1 MVDRRRP
8 HDNVLRP
15 RDFIDILGTGWPF
28 RAITIVIYAAVT
40 MLPTTASELG
50 RLTVQSL
57 PVALGVS
64 AFSVSVVAGL
74 VVLVRTILPA
84 TWRLSIPIVLG
95 TLLVA
100 GALRGIIVST
110 AIDATDLDLT
120 SHLASRVFLGS
131 LSLPPVLA
139 LVSLVVSRIA
149 IAREKAISTRD
160 EISATERKRDRILAE
175 LETSDDRLREEVD
188 ETLRPAISALVDDLE
203 GGRRARSE
211 MAARIDDFATD
222 VVRPLSHTLAST
234 GSALSEKS
242 RRGLREV
249 TAPSRPKIREQMNA
263 TFSGLGVFLGSGTV
277 LLDLFPIANAFLA
290 ALISGLCVMA
300 IIRVLRVIVGN
311 RESHFFVSG
320 IIIAVVH
327 SAAWIPPH
335 LINQFMIF
343 PAGTEFQPWIVS
355 SIAMPSLGLLYQLI
369 VLGTYSSR
377 KELARLDSAR
387 VDMLIQ
393 LSEARRRSWLRQ
405 RHLTHTLHSTVQSRV
420 HAQARLLRSGKGKLS
435 VLERDQAIGV
445 VTSALDVLTTEPVES
460 VDPVGAIRDLVDFWA
475 GMCTIT
481 LDVDPEVWASTSVD
495 HEAAEALHIV
505 SLEMISNAIR
515 HGHATEIAITMV
527 RSAPE
532 TVTVTAV
539 NNGTRVS
546 DSHQAGLGM
555 ALFDELAA
563 HWSLTNSHRVTMTAV
578 IAARATD
585 TKPSSI

>member
-84 TWRLSIPIVLG
+84 KWRLSIPIVLG

-110 AIDATDLDLT
+110 AIDATDLELT

-160 EISATERKRDRILAE
+160 DISATERKRDRILAE
-175 LETSDDRLREEVD
+175 IETGDDRLREEVD
-188 ETLRPAISALVDDLE
+188 ETLRPAISALVDDIQS
-203 GGRRARSE
+203 GRITRSDL
-211 MAARIDDFATD
+211 ADKIDNFATD
-222 VVRPLSHTLAST
+222 VVRPLSHTLATT
-234 GSALSEKS
+234 GSALAEKS

-249 TAPSRPKIREQMNA
+249 TDPSRPTIREQINA
-263 TFSGLGVFLGSGTV
+263 TYSGLGVFLGSGTV

-290 ALISGLCVMA
+290 ALISGLCVFA
-300 IIRVLRVIVGN
+300 IVGALGVVAGN
-311 RESHFFVSG
+311 RQSHFLVSG
-320 IIIAVVH
+320 IIIAAVH
-327 SAAWIPPH
+327 SVAWIPPH
-335 LINQFMIF
+335 LINQNLIF
-343 PAGTEFQPWIVS
+343 PPGSEFQPWVVS
-355 SIAMPSLGLLYQLI
+355 SVAMPLLGLLYQLI
-369 VLGTYSSR
+369 IIGGYSSR
-377 KELARLDSAR
+377 TELARLDSAR

-393 LSEARRRSWLRQ
+393 LSEARRRSWLRH

-420 HAQARLLRSGKGKLS
+420 HAQARLLRSGKGRLS
-435 VLERDQAIGV
+435 AVESDQAISV
-445 VTSALDVLTTEPVES
+445 VASAQDVLSKEPVES

-481 LDVDPEVWASTSVD
+481 LDVGKEVWGSTSAD
-495 HEAAEALHIV
+495 PEAAEALHIV

-527 RSAPE
+527 RSTPE

-578 IAARATD
+578 IAARETD
-585 TKPSSI
+585 TKPSAI

>member
-1 MVDRRRP
+1 MVANRGDF
-8 HDNVLRP
+8 DNVLRP
-15 RDFIDILGTGWPF
+15 RVFVDVLGTGWPF
-28 RAITIVIYAAVT
+28 RAVTIVIYAAVT

-57 PVALGVS
+57 PVALGVA
-64 AFSVSVVAGL
+64 AFSVSVAACL
-74 VVLVRTILPA
+74 VFLVRLILPA
-84 TWRLSIPIVLG
+84 TWRQSIPIVIGALV
-95 TLLVA
+95 VA
-100 GALRGIIVST
+100 GSLRGIIVST
-110 AIDATDLDLT
+110 VMDATDLEVT
-120 SHLASRVFLGS
+120 SHLASRVFLGA
-131 LSLPPVLA
+131 LSLPPVMA
-139 LVSLVVSRIA
+139 LVSLVVSRIV

-160 EISATERKRDRILAE
+160 EISATEQKRDRILAE

-188 ETLRPAISALVDDLE
+188 ETLRPAISALVDDLQ

-222 VVRPLSHTLAST
+222 VVRPLSHTLATT

-242 RRGLREV
+242 SRGLREV
-249 TAPSRPKIREQMNA
+249 TAPSRPRIREQVDA
-263 TFSGLGVFLGSGTV
+263 TYSGLGVYLGSGTV
-277 LLDLFPIANAFLA
+277 LLDLFPIANAFIA
-290 ALISGLCVMA
+290 ALISGLCVFG
-300 IIRVLRVIVGN
+300 IVKTLSVIVGN
-311 RESHFFVSG
+311 RRFGFLVSG

-327 SAAWIPPH
+327 SVAWIPPH
-335 LINQFMIF
+335 LINQYLIF
-343 PAGTEFQPWIVS
+343 PTGSEFQPWIVS
-355 SIAMPSLGLLYQLI
+355 SIAMPLLGLLYQLI

-377 KELARLDSAR
+377 TELARLDSAR

-435 VLERDQAIGV
+435 VLERDQTIGV
-445 VTSALDVLTTEPVES
+445 VTSALNVLTTEPVES
-460 VDPVGAIRDLVDFWA
+460 IDPVGAIRDLVDFWA

-481 LDVDPEVWASTSVD
+481 LDVGPGVWASTSVD
-495 HEAAEALHIV
+495 HEAAEALHSV

-527 RSAPE
+527 RSTPE

-546 DSHQAGLGM
+546 VGHRAGLGM
-555 ALFDELAA
+555 ALYDELAA
-563 HWSLTNSHRVTMTAV
+563 HWSLNNGDRVTVTAV
-578 IAARATD
+578 VAARLTG
-585 TKPSSI
+585 TGSHSI

>member
-1 MVDRRRP
+1 MVGNRG
-8 HDNVLRP
+8 HFDNVLRP
-15 RDFIDILGTGWPF
+15 RDFVDVLGTGWPF
-28 RAITIVIYAAVT
+28 RAVTIVIYAAVT

-50 RLTVQSL
+50 RLTVQSF
-57 PVALGVS
+57 PVALGVA
-64 AFSVSVVAGL
+64 AFSVSVAACL
-74 VVLVRTILPA
+74 VFLVRLVLPT
-84 TWRLSIPIVLG
+84 TWRQSIPIVIGALV
-95 TLLVA
+95 VA
-100 GALRGIIVST
+100 GSLRGIIVST
-110 AIDATDLDLT
+110 VMDATDLEVA
-120 SHLASRVFLGS
+120 SHLPSRVFLGA

-139 LVSLVVSRIA
+139 LVSLVVSRIV

-188 ETLRPAISALVDDLE
+188 ETLRPAISALVDDLQ

-211 MAARIDDFATD
+211 MAARIDGFATD
-222 VVRPLSHTLAST
+222 VVRPLSHTLATT

-242 RRGLREV
+242 SHGLREV
-249 TAPSRPKIREQMNA
+249 TAPSRPRIREQINA
-263 TFSGLGVFLGSGTV
+263 TYSGLGVYLGSGTV
-277 LLDLFPIANAFLA
+277 LLDLFPIANAFIA
-290 ALISGLCVMA
+290 ALISGLCVFGIMKA
-300 IIRVLRVIVGN
+300 LSVIVGN
-311 RESHFFVSG
+311 RRFGFLVTG

-327 SAAWIPPH
+327 SVAWIPPH
-335 LINQFMIF
+335 LINQYLIF
-343 PAGTEFQPWIVS
+343 PTGSEFQPWIVS
-355 SIAMPSLGLLYQLI
+355 SIAMPLLGLLYQLI

-377 KELARLDSAR
+377 SELARLDSAR

-405 RHLTHTLHSTVQSRV
+405 RHLTHTLHSAVQSRV

-435 VLERDQAIGV
+435 ALERDQAIGV

-481 LDVDPEVWASTSVD
+481 LDVGPEVWASTSVD

-527 RSAPE
+527 RSTPE

-546 DSHQAGLGM
+546 VGHRAGLGM
-555 ALFDELAA
+555 ALYNELAA
-563 HWSLTNSHRVTMTAV
+563 HWSLTNGDRVTVTAV
-578 IAARATD
+578 VAARVTG
-585 TKPSSI
+585 TGSHSI